1 MRALALMVCL
11 AIACKGSDGVTDTRV
26 SKPQEE
32 PMKKVIVSPIAG
44 SWYTADRDALRKE
57 IEGYLSKADTA
68 DMVQGRVVGL
78 ISPHA
83 GYRYSGAVAA
93 FGYKTLKGQKV
104 RRVVIMGPS
113 HRVPF
118 SGLALPDATHWKTP
132 LGEVAIDRE
141 AIEKLLKHKEFAL
154 REDTFRVE
162 HSVDIQ
168 IPFIQVVA
176 PDAVIVPIVVG
187 HIDPGTAAS
196 AGKALRTI
204 VDDGTVLVASSD
216 FTHYGARF
224 DYWPFPVAEAENK
237 LVAYADEAWSA
248 LKVLDADG
256 FRAHLDRTGDTIC
269 GAFPIQVLLAA
280 LPKAAQGIKLK
291 FDMSGRQEGDYT
303 NSVSYLSA
311 AYKLLPASREFINHP
326 LLSESDQR
334 FLLSLARETLRRHL
348 NGQPLPDPVKEG
360 KSLSEL
366 LRKEFG
372 VFVTL
377 KRHGELRG
385 CIGSIFPV
393 EPLYQGVIRNAVN
406 AAVHD
411 PRFYPMTADE
421 EPLVEIEISVLTT
434 PEEVS
439 GPEDIVVG
447 RDGVVLTKGPAK
459 AVFLPQVAPEQ
470 GWDLD
475 TMLTHLSLKAGLSG
489 NAWKSGASFQ
499 VFQAHVFNEADFKG
513 R

>member
-1 MRALALMVCL
+1 
-11 AIACKGSDGVTDTRV
+11 
-26 SKPQEE
+26 
-32 PMKKVIVSPIAG
+32 
-44 SWYTADRDALRKE
+44 
-57 IEGYLSKADTA
+57 
-68 DMVQGRVVGL
+68 
-78 ISPHA
+78 
-83 GYRYSGAVAA
+83 
-93 FGYKTLKGQKV
+93 
-104 RRVVIMGPS
+104 
-113 HRVPF
+113 
-118 SGLALPDATHWKTP
+118 
-132 LGEVAIDRE
+132 
-141 AIEKLLKHKEFAL
+141 
-154 REDTFRVE
+154 
-162 HSVDIQ
+162 
-168 IPFIQVVA
+168 
-176 PDAVIVPIVVG
+176 
-187 HIDPGTAAS
+187 
-196 AGKALRTI
+196 
-204 VDDGTVLVASSD
+204 
-216 FTHYGARF
+216 
-224 DYWPFPVAEAENK
+224 
-237 LVAYADEAWSA
+237 
-248 LKVLDADG
+248 
-256 FRAHLDRTGDTIC
+256 
-269 GAFPIQVLLAA
+269 
-280 LPKAAQGIKLK
+280 
-291 FDMSGRQEGDYT
+291 MSGRQEGDYT